1 MVGSSDFGK
10 VGVWMREQKNTMQS
24 HVSGV
29 KLRQSMWMLNS
40 CVSSLRQSPCGQT
53 KAKTSTA
60 QPILDHTQQRLS
72 ELRSKL
78 MTCKPEGD
86 DDHSMRE
93 TNSMYKILIT
103 FKSQN
108 IFAIGKTCFGHEQA
122 DNV

>member
-1 MVGSSDFGK
+1 MVRNMVGASDFGK
-10 VGVWMREQKNTMQS
+10 VGVWMREQKNTLKS

-60 QPILDHTQQRLS
+60 QPILV

-78 MTCKPEGD
+78 MICKAEGD

-93 TNSMYKILIT
+93 TNSL
-103 FKSQN
+103 
-108 IFAIGKTCFGHEQA
+108 
-122 DNV
+122 